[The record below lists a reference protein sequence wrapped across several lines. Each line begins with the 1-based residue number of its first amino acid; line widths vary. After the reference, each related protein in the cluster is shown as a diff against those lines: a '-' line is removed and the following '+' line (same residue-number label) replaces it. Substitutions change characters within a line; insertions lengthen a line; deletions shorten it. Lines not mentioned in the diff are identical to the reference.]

1 MKDLFVELA
10 RLNGQLGAAMTLAIA
25 LRDEMRHDSKR
36 EAPLETSLADELVK
50 LSANARQLVL
60 EIRDH
65 QVGVN
70 FTSEELDG
78 ATRPKSKKSAR
89 EAKRV

>member
-10 RLNGQLGAAMTLAIA
+10 RLNGQLGAATALAIA
-25 LRDEMRHDSKR
+25 LRDEMRHNSNR
-36 EAPLETSLADELVK
+36 EAALETSLADELSR
-50 LSANARQLVL
+50 LSANTRQLVL
-60 EIRDH
+60 EIREH

-78 ATRPKSKKSAR
+78 AARPKPRKTAR
-89 EAKRV
+89 AAKRG